1 MATKTVYL
9 PFLPQQSGVYYAFVR
24 TVAGTLVNTG
34 GDVLTHVAGGVFT
47 FELAESIASVDY
59 ALITIHSSSTVTQ
72 ANAVWYGSITSASD
86 LCFEQV
92 PPTSEAV
99 DGGGGGGGGGGAALA
114 AAIWTAG
121 EIVGFPEE
129 LVIGDSYVEA
139 LGRHILVYYR
149 EEDDTPIT
157 AIGTKTF
164 VDLDFE
170 AILYITQDNA
180 SARVKAI
187 CAWVPADG
195 PTEGY
200 VKVELPKD
208 QTRRAGSGV
217 ATMQL
222 VFRWGTTF
230 EVEIATQTVV
240 WRQKVIGV

>member
-1 MATKTVYL
+1 MATKTAYL

-24 TVAGTLVNTG
+24 SVAGTLLNTG
-34 GDVLTHVAGGVFT
+34 GDVLTHVAGGLFT
-47 FELAESIASVDY
+47 FDLTESLAALEY
-59 ALITIHSSSTVTQ
+59 ALVTVHSSSTATQ
-72 ANAVWYGSITSASD
+72 QNAVWYGAVTEDSD

-92 PPTSEAV
+92 PPTSVAT
-99 DGGGGGGGGGGAALA
+99 GGGGGGGDALA

-129 LVIGDSYVEA
+129 LAIGDSYVED
-139 LGRHILVYYR
+139 LGRHIKVYYR

-157 AIGTKTF
+157 EIGDKTF

-170 AILYITQDNA
+170 ALLYITQDNA
-180 SARVKAI
+180 SSRVKAT
-187 CAWVPADG
+187 CEWVPAVG
-195 PTEGY
+195 PVEGY

-208 QTRRAGSGV
+208 QTRRAGAGV

-222 VFRWGTTF
+222 VFRWGNTF

-240 WRQKVIGV
+240 WRQKIIGA